1 MLGKIFLDT
10 GPYVCWHRENSR
22 MRPSMTVN
30 KASGDLSGQCRQTGK
45 GQNDHVLKIVFLV
58 SVQVALILDCV
69 GRLMRWRGGYRVSL
83 ATDAILKQVHP
94 TPRYSTMNIENA
106 PERNPWTIAV
116 VLAVALGPL
125 TALALGSKY
134 ADEETRERARAGLVN
149 ATPSDALDPYDTTRS
164 PGYASGKT
172 LGDIT
177 GGSAVFSQLQAA
189 IKAAGSEAM
198 LEGEGEYTI
207 FAPSNEA
214 FERVPKEQLA
224 AIMADPAALQALISA
239 HIAPGR
245 LSATEMMQGFTAT
258 NLAGQRIPV
267 GVQGNLK
274 VGDAAVSQSIVAKN
288 GIVHVIDRVML

>member
-1 MLGKIFLDT
+1 M
-10 GPYVCWHRENSR
+10 
-22 MRPSMTVN
+22 
-30 KASGDLSGQCRQTGK
+30 
-45 GQNDHVLKIVFLV
+45 
-58 SVQVALILDCV
+58 
-69 GRLMRWRGGYRVSL
+69 
-83 ATDAILKQVHP
+83 
-94 TPRYSTMNIENA
+94 STENA

-149 ATPSDALDPYDTTRS
+149 ATPSDTLDPYDTTRS
-164 PGYASGKT
+164 PGYASEKT

-177 GGSAVFSQLQAA
+177 RGSAVFSQLQAA

-198 LEGEGEYTI
+198 LEGEGPYTV

-214 FERVPKEQLA
+214 FARVPKEQLA

-245 LSATEMMQGFTAT
+245 LSATAMMQGFTAT
-258 NLAGQRIPV
+258 NLAGQRVPV